1 MTIALTA
8 EHEALA
14 DTVARFAARHTP
26 TATTRLAFDQL
37 AKGTEPAYWD
47 ELVRQALHAV
57 HIPEEFGGQG
67 GGLEELAVVVE
78 VAGAAL
84 LPGPFL
90 PTVMASAVMTLADGG
105 SKRALLLA
113 DFAAGATGAVV
124 PPTHGVTATPDGEG
138 WVLSGSSLPVLGLLS
153 ARVVIVGARCGD
165 SAGEVVWLSVDP
177 AASGVAREA
186 LEGSDLSRDVGRLQ
200 LDDVRVDAASRIVGL
215 DATAARTAI
224 VGLLAADAAGVMRW
238 CLDASVAYAKIR
250 EQFGQPIGAFQ
261 AVKHKAARLLIA
273 QELASAVAADA
284 IRSLGQ
290 DAEQQRIA
298 AETAVIIG
306 TGRAVD
312 AVMEA
317 ITIHGGIAVT
327 WEHDLHLY
335 WRRAISVAAQAG
347 SARSALRSLGEAA
360 LHAKRDFTLSADG
373 TGDPEFRQWVSG
385 VLDEARSMPDDEP
398 STDDP
403 TKVYTRGARREFL
416 AEHGLVAPHWP
427 KPWGVGATAAQQ
439 VILAE
444 EYAARKLTPSKVLIG
459 DWAVPT
465 ILAHGT
471 DEQKERFAGP
481 TLRGDIVWCQ
491 LFSEPAAGS
500 DLASLNTKADKVDGG
515 WSLTGQKVWTSDA
528 HHAHWAI
535 CLARTEPGAAKK
547 HRGLSY
553 FLVDMH
559 APGLT
564 VRPLKQPSGDPH
576 FNEVFLDG
584 VFVADDQL
592 LGMRGEGWA
601 LTMTTLLNER
611 TTISSMMTLRD
622 DDRVRNIIEM
632 DLYCGDRSEAV
643 EALGQIVA
651 DTNGVAALNYRE
663 SVRQLHGDLRSPGAS
678 VVKVASAELSRRT
691 AGISLDLMG
700 PEASLRHPAA
710 DVVSNEMF
718 VPAFLIGG
726 GTVEIQLNV
735 IAERILGLP
744 RG

>member
-1 MTIALTA
+1 MAIAVTDD
-8 EHEALA
+8 HEALA
-14 DTVARFAARHTP
+14 DTVTGFAARHTP
-26 TATTRLAFDQL
+26 TTATRQVFDQL
-37 AKGTEPAYWD
+37 AAGVEQPHWA

-78 VAGAAL
+78 AAGAAL
-84 LPGPFL
+84 LPGPML
-90 PTVMASAVMTLADGG
+90 PTVMASAVVALGGDGA
-105 SKRALLLA
+105 KRAALLGE
-113 DFAAGATGAVV
+113 FAAGATGAVV
-124 PPTHGVTATPDGEG
+124 QPSHGVSATRDGDG
-138 WVLSGSSLPVLGLLS
+138 WTLSASTLPVLGLMS
-153 ARVVIVGARCGD
+153 ARVVIVGARSTDGD
-165 SAGEVVWLSVDP
+165 VWLHLDLD
-177 AASGVAREA
+177 ASGVTREA
-186 LEGSDLSRDVGRLQ
+186 LEGTDLTRDVGRLK
-200 LDDVRVDAASRIVGL
+200 LDDVWVAPGHEIVGV
-215 DATAARTAI
+215 DATAARTMM
-224 VGLLAADAAGVMRW
+224 VGLLTADAAGVMQW
-238 CLDASVAYAKIR
+238 CRKASVEHAKVR
-250 EQFGQPIGAFQ
+250 EQFGQAIGMFQ
-261 AVKHKAARLLIA
+261 AVKHKAARLFIA
-273 QELASAVAADA
+273 EALASAVAADA
-284 IRSLGQ
+284 IRSLDQ
-290 DAEQQRIA
+290 DADQQRVA

-306 TGRAVD
+306 VGRAVD

-335 WRRAISVAAQAG
+335 WRRAISVAAQVG
-347 SARSALRSLGEAA
+347 SVRTAVRSLGEVA
-360 LHAKRDFTLSADG
+360 LGAKRDFTIDVD
-373 TGDPEFRQWVSG
+373 DPEFRGWVGG
-385 VLDEARSMPDDEP
+385 VLDEALALPADEP

-403 TKVYTRGARREFL
+403 TKVYTKGRRREFL
-416 AEHGLVAPHWP
+416 AESGLVAAHWP

-439 VILAE
+439 VIIAE
-444 EYAARKLTPSKVLIG
+444 EYAKRDVAPPKVMVG

-471 DEQKERFAGP
+471 DAQKERFAGP

-491 LFSEPAAGS
+491 LFSEPQAGS

-535 CLARTEPGAAKK
+535 CLARTEPRAARK

-559 APGLT
+559 APGVT
-564 VRPLKQPSGDPH
+564 VRPLKQPSGDSH
-576 FNEVFLDG
+576 FNEVFLDE
-584 VFVADDQL
+584 VFVPDDQL
-592 LGMRGEGWA
+592 LGERGEGWA

-611 TTISSMMTLRD
+611 TTISSMMTLGD
-622 DDRVRNIIEM
+622 DDRVRKIIDEG
-632 DLYCGDRSEAV
+632 LYCGDRADAI
-643 EALGQIVA
+643 EALGEIVA
-651 DTNGVAALNYRE
+651 ETTGVAALNYRE
-663 SVRQLHGDLRSPGAS
+663 SVRQLHGDLFSPGAS
-678 VVKVASAELSRRT
+678 VVKVASAELGRT
-691 AGISLDLMG
+691 TAAISLDLIG
-700 PEASLRHPAA
+700 PAASVRHAPA

>member
-1 MTIALTA
+1 MAIALTDD
-8 EHEALA
+8 HQALA
-14 DTVARFAARHTP
+14 ESVTGFAARNTP
-26 TATTRLAFDQL
+26 TSATRLVFDQL
-37 AKGTEPAYWD
+37 AAGVVQPHWA
-47 ELVRQALHAV
+47 ELVGQALHAV
-57 HIPEEFGGQG
+57 HISEEFGGQG

-78 VAGAAL
+78 AAGAAL
-84 LPGPFL
+84 LPGPLL
-90 PTVMASAVMTLADGG
+90 PTVMASAVVGLGADGP
-105 SKRALLLA
+105 KRTALLEE
-113 DFAAGATGAVV
+113 FAAGATGAIVE
-124 PPTHGVTATPDGEG
+124 PSHGVSATRDGDG
-138 WVLSGSSLPVLGLLS
+138 WTLSASSPPVLGLLS
-153 ARVVIVGARCGD
+153 AGVVIVGARHPDG
-165 SAGEVVWLSVDP
+165 VVWLHLDLDAP
-177 AASGVAREA
+177 GVIREA
-186 LEGSDLSRDVGRLQ
+186 LEGTDLTRDIGRLK
-200 LDDVRVDAASRIVGL
+200 LDAVRAATADEIAGL
-215 DATAARTAI
+215 DATAARTVV
-224 VGLLAADAAGVMRW
+224 VGLSAADVAGVLQW
-238 CLDASVAYAKIR
+238 CRKTSVEYAKVR
-250 EQFGQPIGAFQ
+250 EQFGQAIGMFQ
-261 AVKHKAARLLIA
+261 AVKHKAARLFIA
-273 QELASAVAADA
+273 EELASAVAADA
-284 IRSLGQ
+284 IRSLDQ
-290 DAEQQRIA
+290 DADQQRIA

-335 WRRAISVAAQAG
+335 WRRAISVAAQSG
-347 SARSALRSLGEAA
+347 SVRTAVRSLGEVA
-360 LHAKRDFTLSADG
+360 LGAKRDFTISAKD
-373 TGDPEFRQWVSG
+373 TDDPEFREWVGG
-385 VLDEARSMPDDEP
+385 VLDEALELPADEP

-403 TKVYTRGARREFL
+403 TKVYTKGSRREFL
-416 AEHGLVAPHWP
+416 AESGLVAAHWP
-427 KPWGVGATAAQQ
+427 KPWGIGATAARQ

-444 EYAARKLTPSKVLIG
+444 EYAKRNLTPPKVMVG

-471 DEQKERFAGP
+471 DTQKERFAGP

-491 LFSEPAAGS
+491 LFSEPQAGS

-535 CLARTEPGAAKK
+535 CLARTEPAAAKK

-564 VRPLKQPSGDPH
+564 VRPLKQPSGDSH

-584 VFVADDQL
+584 VFVPDDQL
-592 LGMRGEGWA
+592 LGERGQGWA

-611 TTISSMMTLRD
+611 KTISSMMTLGD
-622 DDRVRNIIEM
+622 DDRVRGIIA
-632 DLYCGDRSEAV
+632 DGLYCGDRIEAI

-651 DTNGVAALNYRE
+651 ETTGVAALNYRE
-663 SVRQLHGDLRSPGAS
+663 SVRQLHGDLFSPGAS
-678 VVKVASAELSRRT
+678 VVKVASAELSRTT
-691 AGISLDLMG
+691 AAISLDLIG
-700 PEASLRHPAA
+700 PEASLRQAPA

>member
-1 MTIALTA
+1 MAIALTD
-8 EHEALA
+8 EHRALA
-14 DTVARFAARHTP
+14 DTVAGFAARHAPVASTRP
-26 TATTRLAFDQL
+26 SFDRLATG
-37 AKGTEPAYWD
+37 AEPAHWA
-47 ELVRQALHAV
+47 ELVKQALHAV

-78 VAGAAL
+78 AAGAAL
-84 LPGPFL
+84 VPGPFL
-90 PTVMASAVMTLADGG
+90 PTVLASALVTLGAEGQTRG
-105 SKRALLLA
+105 ELLTE
-113 DFAAGATGAVV
+113 FASGVTGAVV
-124 PPTHGVTATPDGEG
+124 PTTHGVTATPVGDG
-138 WVLSGSSLPVLGLLS
+138 WVLSGTSLPVLGLLS
-153 ARVVIVGARCGD
+153 AQVLIIGAH
-165 SAGEVVWLSVDP
+165 SAGSAVWFRLTP
-177 AASGVAREA
+177 WAPGVTRLA
-186 LEGSDLSRDVGRLQ
+186 LEGTDLTRDVGRLI
-200 LDDVRVDAASRIVGL
+200 LDDVRVGALDLVAGL
-215 DATAARTAI
+215 DETAARTAI
-224 VGLLAADAAGVMRW
+224 LGLFAADVAGALQW

-250 EQFGQPIGAFQ
+250 EQFGQPIGGFQ
-261 AVKHKAARLLIA
+261 AIKHKAARLFVA
-273 QELASAVAADA
+273 EELASAVAADA
-284 IRSLGQ
+284 IRSLDQ
-290 DAEQQRIA
+290 DADQQRIA
-298 AETAVIIG
+298 AETAVVVGI
-306 TGRAVD
+306 GRAVD

-347 SARSALRSLGEAA
+347 SVRSALRRLGEAA
-360 LHAKRDFTLSADG
+360 LLGGRDFTIDVD
-373 TGDPEFRQWVSG
+373 DPEFRQWVGG
-385 VLDEARSMPDDEP
+385 VLDEALTMPADEP

-403 TKVYTRGARREFL
+403 MKVYTRGPRREFL
-416 AEHGLVAPHWP
+416 AERGLVAPHWP
-427 KPWGVGATAAQQ
+427 EPWGVGATAAQQ
-439 VILAE
+439 VIVAE
-444 EYAARKLTPSKVLIG
+444 EYASRDLAPPKVLVG

-471 DEQKERFAGP
+471 DAQKQRYAGA
-481 TLRGDIVWCQ
+481 TLRGDVIWCQ
-491 LFSEPAAGS
+491 LFSEPQAGS

-515 WSLTGQKVWTSDA
+515 WRLSGQKVWTSDA

-535 CLARTEPGAAKK
+535 CLARTEPASDKK

-559 APGLT
+559 ATGVT
-564 VRPLKQPSGDPH
+564 VRPLKQPSGDSH

-592 LGMRGEGWA
+592 LGERGEGWA

-611 TTISSMMTLRD
+611 TTISSMMTLGD
-622 DDRVRNIIEM
+622 DDRVRKIIAEGW
-632 DLYCGDRSEAV
+632 YHGDRGEAV

-651 DTNGVAALNYRE
+651 ETNGVAALNYRE
-663 SVRQLHGDLRSPGAS
+663 SVRRVHGDMFSPGAS

-691 AGISLDLMG
+691 AGISLDLIG
-700 PEASLRHPAA
+700 PEASLRQAPA
-710 DVVSNEMF
+710 DVVSNEMY